1 MTRYKD
7 DDTVAETHTA
17 PADIPKAE
25 RPLIEAPRA
34 AKVKI
39 VGGMSEYALED
50 PPEYGE
56 ERTYI
61 VKAWCKKVHLD
72 EVDGEPRMV
81 VDMLQTSIYE
91 RGKVPIVDEPQPGLF
106 DADDETRTEGEPEA
120 LGDAM
125 GLVAVPELPGDDEAQ
140 NGEDRKAAMF
150 SDGGDEA

>member
-1 MTRYKD
+1 MGHIT
-7 DDTVAETHTA
+7 EA
-17 PADIPKAE
+17 PENLPKAE

-91 RGKVPIVDEPQPGLF
+91 RGKVPIVDERQPGLF
-106 DADDETRTEGEPEA
+106 DADDEKEAEGETS
-120 LGDAM
+120 DA
-125 GLVAVPELPGDDEAQ
+125 ADEPELPEDEQ
-140 NGEDRKAAMF
+140 PNGEERKAAMF